1 MVIMQEI
8 KIGVVASML
17 MLEIVSYY
25 YKQNK
30 DLFDVLEDIYMKY
43 GYYIEKGESIV
54 LKGIEGKEKITKK
67 MDSLRNTDI
76 TEIEGVKVLK
86 TRDYEKIEELVFE
99 TNAEDIEK
107 TDSYIKVITS
117 ADDFN
122 EIEKYLESKGID
134 FIETK
139 LDFVPDNDVEITD
152 FDNALKFKK
161 MIEAFDE
168 DEDVKINEL

>member
-17 MLEIVSYY
+17 MLEIVAYY
-25 YKQNK
+25 SKENK
-30 DLFDVLEDIYMKY
+30 NLFDVLEDIYDKY

-86 TRDYEKIEELVFE
+86 TRDYEKIEEQKSNVMYYELENDNWLTVRPSGTEPKIKFYIGVC
-99 TNAEDIEK
+99 ADKKEDAITIMDK
-107 TDSYIKVITS
+107 LKRFIK
-117 ADDFN
+117 
-122 EIEKYLESKGID
+122 L
-134 FIETK
+134 
-139 LDFVPDNDVEITD
+139 
-152 FDNALKFKK
+152 
-161 MIEAFDE
+161 
-168 DEDVKINEL
+168 

>member
-17 MLEIVSYY
+17 MLEIVAYY
-25 YKQNK
+25 SKENK
-30 DLFDVLEDIYMKY
+30 NLFDVLEDIYMKY

-86 TRDYEKIEELVFE
+86 TRDYEKIEEQKSNVMF
-99 TNAEDIEK
+99 
-107 TDSYIKVITS
+107 
-117 ADDFN
+117 
-122 EIEKYLESKGID
+122 
-134 FIETK
+134 
-139 LDFVPDNDVEITD
+139 
-152 FDNALKFKK
+152 
-161 MIEAFDE
+161 
-168 DEDVKINEL
+168 

>member
-17 MLEIVSYY
+17 MLEIVAYY
-25 YKQNK
+25 SKENK
-30 DLFDVLEDIYMKY
+30 NLFDVLEDIYMKY

-86 TRDYEKIEELVFE
+86 TRDYEKIEEQKSNVMYYELENDSWLAVRPSGTEPKIKFYIGVSVDKK
-99 TNAEDIEK
+99 EDAIVTMDK
-107 TDSYIKVITS
+107 LKRFIK
-117 ADDFN
+117 
-122 EIEKYLESKGID
+122 L
-134 FIETK
+134 
-139 LDFVPDNDVEITD
+139 
-152 FDNALKFKK
+152 
-161 MIEAFDE
+161 
-168 DEDVKINEL
+168 

>member
-17 MLEIVSYY
+17 MLEIVAYY
-25 YKQNK
+25 SKQNK

-67 MDSLRNTDI
+67 MDSLRNTVI

-86 TRDYEKIEELVFE
+86 TRDYEKIEEQKSNVMYYELE
-99 TNAEDIEK
+99 N
-107 TDSYIKVITS
+107 DSWLAVRPSGTEPKIKFYIGVS
-117 ADDFN
+117 ADKKEDA
-122 EIEKYLESKGID
+122 ITIMDKLKR
-134 FIETK
+134 FIK
-139 LDFVPDNDVEITD
+139 L
-152 FDNALKFKK
+152 
-161 MIEAFDE
+161 
-168 DEDVKINEL
+168 

>member
-17 MLEIVSYY
+17 MLEIVAYY
-25 YKQNK
+25 SKENK
-30 DLFDVLEDIYMKY
+30 NLFDVLEDIYMKY

-86 TRDYEKIEELVFE
+86 TRDYEKIEEQKSNVMYYELENDSWLAVRPSGTEPKIKFYIGVCADKE
-99 TNAEDIEK
+99 EDAITIMDK
-107 TDSYIKVITS
+107 LKRFIK
-117 ADDFN
+117 
-122 EIEKYLESKGID
+122 L
-134 FIETK
+134 
-139 LDFVPDNDVEITD
+139 
-152 FDNALKFKK
+152 
-161 MIEAFDE
+161 
-168 DEDVKINEL
+168 

>member
-25 YKQNK
+25 HKQNK

-67 MDSLRNTDI
+67 MDSLRNTII

-86 TRDYEKIEELVFE
+86 TRDYEKIEEQKSNVMYYELE
-99 TNAEDIEK
+99 N
-107 TDSYIKVITS
+107 DSWLAVRPSGTEPKLKLYLAITGENESS
-117 ADDFN
+117 AR
-122 EIEKYLESKGID
+122 ELESKIAD
-134 FIETK
+134 E
-139 LDFVPDNDVEITD
+139 
-152 FDNALKFKK
+152 LKKHL
-161 MIEAFDE
+161 A
-168 DEDVKINEL
+168 